1 MTEHCIDEVKKLV
14 DSRIE
19 SWLVRRVKCGI
30 KIKDLAKKA
39 GLSNRTLTSI
49 LNFEKKNH
57 TVSSINA
64 IENALQRIEKARR
77 V

>member
-1 MTEHCIDEVKKLV
+1 MSEHYIDEVKKLV

-19 SWLVRRVKCGI
+19 GWIVRRVKCGL
-30 KIKDLAKKA
+30 KIKDLAKAA

-49 LNFEKKNH
+49 LNFERKNH
-57 TVSSINA
+57 TVSSLNA
-64 IENALQRIEKARR
+64 IENALQEIEKSRG